1 MKIASEGQLREPLY
15 ILYPTI
21 DAPNKAREA
30 ELRMLQDTDR
40 LPSYGII
47 SDSH

>member
-1 MKIASEGQLREPLY
+1 MKIAMRTTGRTPKY
-15 ILYPTI
+15 IRYPTI

-30 ELRMLQDTDR
+30 ELRRLQVTDR